1 MKYLL
6 LFLLGLVLSPIPIAA
21 DLVIVN
27 QYGGTKSQLLEFS
40 NGKPKTLWDI
50 RKSGK
55 IKSFLPLY
63 GPVYNLG
70 SGNLY
75 FMESSVSKAFLHEYN
90 IVEKTSKVIWQAT
103 KEDTRQGVYNP
114 WSFADSMAID
124 QENEVIYWSGR
135 APGRNGA
142 TTFYRFAINKKGA
155 QPTQLEHVSISTGRQ
170 IGQSVAYKDKLYVS
184 SIREGLWE
192 FPLKAGKGQLVVKK
206 QGFEKGNVRGP
217 ALNPAKGILYFTI
230 GSGIYSL
237 RLRKKAIPKKIGS
250 LDFCCSTLHGVAFSY
265 RESALY
271 ITAQN
276 LKGPGRKGSTLYR
289 FDLKSGQTD
298 KKGVPFLRTSSAAKN
313 ILVVQ

>member
-170 IGQSVAYKDKLYVS
+170 IGQSVAY
-184 SIREGLWE
+184 
-192 FPLKAGKGQLVVKK
+192 
-206 QGFEKGNVRGP
+206 
-217 ALNPAKGILYFTI
+217 
-230 GSGIYSL
+230 
-237 RLRKKAIPKKIGS
+237 
-250 LDFCCSTLHGVAFSY
+250 
-265 RESALY
+265 
-271 ITAQN
+271 
-276 LKGPGRKGSTLYR
+276 
-289 FDLKSGQTD
+289 
-298 KKGVPFLRTSSAAKN
+298 
-313 ILVVQ
+313 

>member
-1 MKYLL
+1 MK
-6 LFLLGLVLSPIPIAA
+6 FLLVLTLGYVLFPVSIAA
-21 DLVIVN
+21 ELVIVN

-40 NGKPKTLWDI
+40 NGKPQSLWDT

-90 IVEKTSKVIWQAT
+90 IKDDISKVIWQAT

-124 QENEVIYWSGR
+124 QEKEVIYWSGR
-135 APGRNGA
+135 APGRNGP
-142 TTFYRFAINKKGA
+142 TTFYRFAINEKGA
-155 QPTQLEHVSISTGRQ
+155 QPTQLEHVTIATGRQ
-170 IGQSVAYKDKLYVS
+170 IGQSVVYKGKLYVS
-184 SIREGLWE
+184 SIREGIWE
-192 FPLKAGKGQLVVKK
+192 FPLKAGKGKLVVKK
-206 QGFEKGNVRGP
+206 KGFEKGNFRGP
-217 ALNPAKGILYFTI
+217 ALNPVNGMLYFTV
-230 GSGIYSL
+230 GPGVYSL
-237 RLRKKAIPKKIGS
+237 KLSKRAIPKKIGS
-250 LDFCCSTLHGVAFSY
+250 LDFCCSTLHGVALS
-265 RESALY
+265 RQDNVLY

-289 FDLKSGQTD
+289 FDLKSGQPS